1 MYIQL
6 LKHMYLGGNSEIDPF
21 VLEYECVRRA
31 DIANELDYVRA
42 KSKKH

>member
-21 VLEYECVRRA
+21 VSKSECVRRA

-42 KSKKH
+42 KSSKH